1 MKKIFVYIFFLI
13 GSFLSLNAQNYSFNG
28 YISGLYSPILSFSN
42 NKVNHYGLL
51 HNRLNFKYTYKNN
64 WNFVAEVRNRLMFGN
79 YSNYSS
85 SNFNYLTKDDGLINL
100 SWNIT
105 NGKYYLLNSSLE
117 RLYVSYEKDK
127 IGIIIGRQR
136 INWSQTLV
144 FNPNDIFNSYSFF
157 DFDYPERKGS
167 DAIRLSYYPNET
179 SVIEIAAK
187 ININNKLTIAG
198 FSRFNAKGWDFQA
211 LTGIVNNED
220 FLFGG
225 GFSGELKGIN
235 LRGEFSYYIPYS
247 NKVLIK
253 SNTLISSFGLDYF
266 FSNSISL
273 SGEVLYNQNA
283 STNSNSFFLLLN
295 SPTSSKYLSI
305 SNWTAVS
312 QISYPFTPIFTGSL
326 AAISFINIPALYFG
340 PSIECSISDDLS
352 LSTMIQTFISGEN
365 KSNNLIFGYLR
376 LKYYF

>member
-1 MKKIFVYIFFLI
+1 MKKFFAYLYFTFCL
-13 GSFLSLNAQNYSFNG
+13 FLSSNAQDFSLNG
-28 YISGLYSPILSFSN
+28 YISGLYTPIFSFSDN
-42 NKVNHYGLL
+42 NFNHYGLL
-51 HNRLNFKYTYKNN
+51 HNRLNFKYSINNN
-64 WNFVAEVRNRLMFGN
+64 WNLVGQIRNRLMFGD

-85 SNFNYLTKDDGLINL
+85 SNFNYLTKDEGLINL
-100 SWNIT
+100 SWNIN
-105 NGKYYLLNSSLE
+105 NGKYYLLNSSFE

-127 IGIIIGRQR
+127 IGIVLGRQR

-187 ININNKLTIAG
+187 INNNKKLTLAG
-198 FSRFNAKGWDFQA
+198 FSRFNTNRWDFQA
-211 LTGIVNNED
+211 LTGIINNEE

-225 GFSGELKGIN
+225 GFSGEFKAVN
-235 LRGEFSYYIPYS
+235 LRGEFTYYIPYT
-247 NKVLIK
+247 NKELIK

-273 SGEVLYNQNA
+273 SGEFLYNQNA
-283 STNSNSFFLLLN
+283 TSNSNSFYLLLN

-305 SNWTAVS
+305 SNWTAIS

-340 PSIECSISDDLS
+340 PSIELSISDNLS
-352 LSTMIQTFISGEN
+352 LSAMTQIFLSGEN

-376 LKYYF
+376 LKYNF